1 MKTPADIILEK
12 ALMPTHLDTQ
22 AIREQIAADIRRRSL
37 FSARTAQLP
46 YLEEMQQVLA
56 DVASGKMDDA
66 TARMKLKQWLDQSGY
81 TPDQPNGLTDLG
93 SSRRLQ
99 LILDTQTKM
108 AANVAN
114 LDAETPESLDESPAW
129 ELTRIGLRR
138 VPRSDWQQRWQAA
151 GEIVGWIGAIKSTMV
166 ARKDSPIWAALGSG
180 AGGFDDAIGNPFPP
194 FAFSSSMGWLPLLK
208 EEAKSYGL
216 DVGTPVTPGKAS
228 LSPNEDELAGVLDKM
243 GPDFIKQLQQ
253 ELS

>member
-1 MKTPADIILEK
+1 MPSPADIILEK
-12 ALMPTHLDTQ
+12 AIMPTHLDTK
-22 AIREQIAADIRRRSL
+22 AIREQVAADIRSRSL
-37 FSARTAQLP
+37 FSAKTAEAA
-46 YLEEMQQVLA
+46 YLEEMQQILA

-66 TARMKLKQWLDQSGY
+66 TARMKLKQWLDASGY

-99 LILDTQTKM
+99 LIVDTQTKM

-129 ELTRIGLRR
+129 ELTRIGVRR
-138 VPRSDWQQRWQAA
+138 IPRSDWQQRWQSA
-151 GEIVGWIGAIKSTMV
+151 GESVGWQGAVRSPMV
-166 ARKDSPIWAALGSG
+166 ARKDSPIWSALGSG
-180 AGGFDDAIGNPFPP
+180 VGGFDDALGNPYPP

-216 DVGTPVTPGKAS
+216 DVGTPVNPSDAS
-228 LSPNEDELAGVLDKM
+228 LEPNEDELSRVLDKM

>member
-1 MKTPADIILEK
+1 
-12 ALMPTHLDTQ
+12 MPTHLDTQ

-37 FSARTAQLP
+37 FSARTAEAA

-99 LILDTQTKM
+99 LIVDTQTKM

-129 ELTRIGLRR
+129 ELTRIGVRR
-138 VPRSDWQQRWQAA
+138 APRTDWPQRWQAA
-151 GEIVGWIGAIKSTMV
+151 GESVGWQGAIRTAMV
-166 ARKDSPIWAALGSG
+166 ARKDSPIWSALGSG
-180 AGGFDDAIGNPFPP
+180 AGGFDDTLGNPFPP
-194 FAFSSSMGWLPLLK
+194 FAFSSSHGWLPLTK
-208 EEAKSYGL
+208 EEALSYGL
-216 DVGTPVTPGKAS
+216 DLGTPVDPPSAS
-228 LSPNEDELAGVLDKM
+228 LEPNKDELASVLDKM
-243 GPDFIKQLQQ
+243 GPDFVKQLEQ